1 MNTHVAYI
9 CCHEL
14 PRPSPGEEW
23 GMQSLLFYQDNAAC
37 FPSIRHEIL
46 CPLCLFTFTMPII
59 KFEIATLATNDM
71 WPYSPLSMSGLA
83 GLRAAAFIFT
93 FTLSHRIEMRWM
105 SRDLFLGHSRS
116 MICYASNKHFI
127 LLPKIIGR
135 NCMKCIKTH
144 VSIQWYAFRC
154 SSDIR
159 QICKF
164 RWSASALSDHQKFS
178 DSCFQLE

>member
-1 MNTHVAYI
+1 MKFW
-9 CCHEL
+9 
-14 PRPSPGEEW
+14 S
-23 GMQSLLFYQDNAAC
+23 
-37 FPSIRHEIL
+37 
-46 CPLCLFTFTMPII
+46 TFTMPII

-116 MICYASNKHFI
+116 MVCYASNKHFI

-144 VSIQWYAFRC
+144 VSVQWYAFRC
-154 SSDIR
+154 ISDIR

-164 RWSASALSDHQKFS
+164 RWSASALADYQKIS
-178 DSCFQLE
+178 DSCFQLEYMEGTLSERMHFGFAYF